1 MGETLWT
8 PNISPGGQEVS
19 FPQCSRET
27 KVSHLNSGV
36 VDIRPPKEWEM
47 EGIYQ
52 ELGKGG
58 GVIFWRDSLIMAEP
72 FVGKGNGKSEV
83 GCLDSIRAM
92 QACRVGSRLE
102 RTTMGDD
109 DDLHTFRMFLSPL
122 PQAHFTILRLDS
134 EWGKQAEHRI
144 KIKTKTEF
152 PSWLNG

>member
-1 MGETLWT
+1 MGVLFSGEIHSLWQ
-8 PNISPGGQEVS
+8 SP
-19 FPQCSRET
+19 
-27 KVSHLNSGV
+27 L
-36 VDIRPPKEWEM
+36 WE
-47 EGIYQ
+47 I
-52 ELGKGG
+52 
-58 GVIFWRDSLIMAEP
+58 LIQ
-72 FVGKGNGKSEV
+72 GKGNGKSEV